1 MNTPC
6 GLLGSSNFAL
16 DVLQKPAPSE
26 STEPAQHL
34 AKNKTPAL
42 DQYTINLTQ
51 KAQSGL
57 IDPVIGREFEIR
69 LMLDILMRR
78 RQNNPILTG
87 EPGVGKTAVVEGLTL
102 KIVNNQVPDAL
113 KNVQLH
119 TLDMGLLQAG
129 ASVKGEFE
137 NRLKQVIQEVQS
149 ATHPI
154 ILFIDEAHTLIGA
167 GGQAGQNDAANLL
180 KPALARGEL
189 RTIAA
194 TTWAEYKQ
202 YFEKDAAL
210 SRRFQVVKVEEPTE
224 DVAIDMLRAM
234 LPVMANHFNL
244 NIDDEA
250 LLRQKNHLL
259 KQVESYTDDTNSS
272 QILEQFEQSL
282 FNTSKSFQYQNYQHF
297 SAILA
302 EWSIL
307 KSVLDTLM
315 GLDAPSFAAIDTQL
329 EDIHTSL
336 KKLYKTDVFTQPV
349 MATQT
354 SESSAAATITTQALS
369 FTQHK
374 EQEIDMN
381 TVHPSKGFQVQPQN
395 HLANRE
401 QAMRVLQEISDYFQ
415 ANEPHS
421 PVSYIFVFQ

>member
-1 MNTPC
+1 MSLEIEPLLSPISSDQPC
-6 GLLGSSNFAL
+6 GQDLSFSNEFHAIKIAKTQDDPLLDQGDWVAEPKQADWQFVEQKSIELLTGKSKDLRLLGWLLEAWSNLYGFEGTAKAL
-16 DVLQKPAPSE
+16 ELMHR
-26 STEPAQHL
+26 TL
-34 AKNKTPAL
+34 NKYWTQLHPEIEEEDL
-42 DQYTINLTQ
+42 DQ
-51 KAQSGL
+51 
-57 IDPVIGREFEIR
+57 R
-69 LMLDILMRR
+69 L
-78 RQNNPILTG
+78 
-87 EPGVGKTAVVEGLTL
+87 
-102 KIVNNQVPDAL
+102 
-113 KNVQLH
+113 
-119 TLDMGLLQAG
+119 GLLQG
-129 ASVKGEFE
+129 SI
-137 NRLKQVIQEVQS
+137 NHLIPLLKQVAIV
-149 ATHPI
+149 
-154 ILFIDEAHTLIGA
+154 
-167 GGQAGQNDAANLL
+167 NV
-180 KPALARGEL
+180 PA
-189 RTIAA
+189 
-194 TTWAEYKQ
+194 
-202 YFEKDAAL
+202 FSL
-210 SRRFQVVKVEEPTE
+210 S
-224 DVAIDMLRAM
+224 DY
-234 LPVMANHFNL
+234 
-244 NIDDEA
+244 EA

-259 KQVESYTDDTNSS
+259 KQVESYTEDANSS

-307 KSVLDTLM
+307 KNVLDTLM

-329 EDIHTSL
+329 ENIHTSL

-369 FTQHK
+369 FTQRK

-421 PVSYIFVFQ
+421 PVSYMLQKTIKWSQMPLHEWLNQVIKNENPLHNVQELLGVQQANESNDW

>member
-1 MNTPC
+1 MSLEIEPLLSPISSDQPC
-6 GLLGSSNFAL
+6 GQDLSFSNEFHAIKIAKTQDDPLLDQGDWVAEPKQADWQFVEQKSIELLTGKSKDLRLLGWLLEAWSNLYGFEGTAKAL
-16 DVLQKPAPSE
+16 ELMHRTLNEYWTQLHPEIEEED
-26 STEPAQHL
+26 
-34 AKNKTPAL
+34 L
-42 DQYTINLTQ
+42 DQ
-51 KAQSGL
+51 
-57 IDPVIGREFEIR
+57 R
-69 LMLDILMRR
+69 L
-78 RQNNPILTG
+78 
-87 EPGVGKTAVVEGLTL
+87 
-102 KIVNNQVPDAL
+102 
-113 KNVQLH
+113 
-119 TLDMGLLQAG
+119 GLLQG
-129 ASVKGEFE
+129 SI
-137 NRLKQVIQEVQS
+137 NHLIPLIKQVAIV
-149 ATHPI
+149 
-154 ILFIDEAHTLIGA
+154 
-167 GGQAGQNDAANLL
+167 NV
-180 KPALARGEL
+180 PA
-189 RTIAA
+189 
-194 TTWAEYKQ
+194 
-202 YFEKDAAL
+202 FSL
-210 SRRFQVVKVEEPTE
+210 S
-224 DVAIDMLRAM
+224 DY
-234 LPVMANHFNL
+234 
-244 NIDDEA
+244 EA

-259 KQVESYTDDTNSS
+259 KQVESYTDDANSS

-329 EDIHTSL
+329 ENIHTSL

-421 PVSYIFVFQ
+421 PVSYMLQKTIKWSQMPLHEWLNQVIKNENPLHNVQELLGVQQANESSDW

>member
-1 MNTPC
+1 MSLEIEPLLSPISSDQPC
-6 GLLGSSNFAL
+6 GQDLSFSNEFHAIKIAKTQDDPLLDQGDWVAEPKQADWHFVEQKSIEIFTGKSKDLRLLGWLLEAWSNLYGFEGTAKAL
-16 DVLQKPAPSE
+16 ELIHRTLNEYWTQLHPEIEDE
-26 STEPAQHL
+26 D
-34 AKNKTPAL
+34 L
-42 DQYTINLTQ
+42 DQ
-51 KAQSGL
+51 
-57 IDPVIGREFEIR
+57 R
-69 LMLDILMRR
+69 L
-78 RQNNPILTG
+78 
-87 EPGVGKTAVVEGLTL
+87 
-102 KIVNNQVPDAL
+102 
-113 KNVQLH
+113 
-119 TLDMGLLQAG
+119 GLLQ
-129 ASVKGEFE
+129 SSI
-137 NRLKQVIQEVQS
+137 NHLIPLIKQVAIV
-149 ATHPI
+149 
-154 ILFIDEAHTLIGA
+154 
-167 GGQAGQNDAANLL
+167 NV
-180 KPALARGEL
+180 PA
-189 RTIAA
+189 
-194 TTWAEYKQ
+194 
-202 YFEKDAAL
+202 FSL
-210 SRRFQVVKVEEPTE
+210 S
-224 DVAIDMLRAM
+224 DY
-234 LPVMANHFNL
+234 
-244 NIDDEA
+244 EA

-259 KQVESYTDDTNSS
+259 KQVESYTDDANSS

-329 EDIHTSL
+329 ENIHTSL

-421 PVSYIFVFQ
+421 PVSYMLQKTIKWSQMPLHEWLNQVIKNENPLHNVQELLGVQQANESNDW